1 MSHDPNEPREHEAL
15 RDALRALPRPRANE
29 AFRAQL
35 RQEFVSGRIG
45 RRRGLLPG
53 RPWFVQPWVLLPAAA
68 ALLVVALAFANR
80 APSWQVLAA
89 NGSGSV
95 LVNGETL
102 ASTDLATLT
111 AHLRRGGHVQV
122 AGELTL
128 DVVAPGVLAVAL
140 APGSDLELPPAPP
153 RWWGRGVRAELNA
166 GDVYFSTGAGFHG
179 TTLDVVTP
187 HATVRAV
194 GTSFAVLCAPTST
207 CVCVM
212 EGAVRVGGA
221 ATPAGGGRDVPAG
234 MRCVMH
240 ADQGSEVLPILD
252 ESVHHLHRQIAEAG
266 KRLGR

>member
-1 MSHDPNEPREHEAL
+1 MSDERHESPAHDAAARTVRELE
-15 RDALRALPRPRANE
+15 RPRPDA
-29 AFRAQL
+29 AFRARL
-35 RQEFVSGRIG
+35 RHEFVSGRIG
-45 RRRGLLPG
+45 RRRGLLPE
-53 RPWFVQPWVLLPAAA
+53 RPWFAQPWLLLPAAA
-68 ALLVVALAFANR
+68 ALLAVALVFANR
-80 APSWQVLAA
+80 APAWQVLAA
-89 NGSGSV
+89 NGTGSV
-95 LVNGETL
+95 LVNGESV
-102 ASTDLATLT
+102 AVGDLAALT
-111 AHLRRGGHVQV
+111 AHMRRGGHVQV

-153 RWWGRGVRAELNA
+153 RWWGRTMRAELNA
-166 GDVYFSTGAGFHG
+166 GDVYFSTGPRFHG
-179 TTLDVVTP
+179 TTLDVTTP

-212 EGAVRVGGA
+212 EGKVRVGGA
-221 ATPAGGGRDVPAG
+221 ATAAGGGREIPAG

-240 ADQGSEVLPILD
+240 ADQASETLPILD